1 MNSHFPTPGR
11 KRPTRRVLR
20 TLAQPV
26 LNVLTVRA
34 RILGHQCQ
42 AADLG
47 GRITNPLL
55 DDAAP
60 DLLVP
65 GEQWRVQLGAA
76 FGHLQAER
84 DRPGHQLAGRLS
96 GTVLGRAGV
105 FEVAG
110 TPQIVRRTRDS
121 INAAP
126 ADPLKLCIQQAGRAV
141 VHQGATEIVISPGEL
156 AVYDTG
162 QPYAIRLEGD
172 WRCGVMTVPR
182 ESLGLSPTAMAT
194 AMGRTLPVT
203 GLGGVLAH
211 WLTTCLE
218 SAGPATVAGERLG
231 EAGVQL
237 VASLLCGPDE
247 SPAEDVQRERI
258 RQFLRTSLSDPDL
271 CPAVVA
277 AAHNISERTLHRL
290 FEREP
295 MTVAETIRALR
306 LEATYADLANPRLRR
321 TSVMAIAARWGFRDQ
336 AHFTRTF
343 RARYGVTPA
352 KLRRDNAN

>member
-1 MNSHFPTPGR
+1 M
-11 KRPTRRVLR
+11 K
-20 TLAQPV
+20 
-26 LNVLTVRA
+26 NVLTVRA
-34 RILGHQCQ
+34 RILGSQRH
-42 AADLG
+42 G
-47 GRITNPLL
+47 GGGTETNQQP
-55 DDAAP
+55 DDTRTAAP
-60 DLLVP
+60 DQLVA
-65 GEQWRVQLGAA
+65 GEQWRGRLGAA
-76 FGHLQAER
+76 FGQLEAER
-84 DRPGHQLAGRLS
+84 YDGPVRPGYQLAGRLA
-96 GTVLGRAGV
+96 GNLLGRAGV

-110 TPQIVRRTRDS
+110 TPQIVRRTREAIS
-121 INAAP
+121 AAP

-162 QPYAIRLEGD
+162 RPYAIRLDGD
-172 WRCGVMTVPR
+172 WQCAVMTVPR
-182 ESLGLSPTAMAT
+182 DSLGLSPAAMAA
-194 AMGRTLPVT
+194 AMGHTMPVS

-247 SPAEDVQRERI
+247 SPAEDLQRERI

-295 MTVAETIRALR
+295 MTVAETIRTLR
-306 LEATYADLANPRLRR
+306 LEATYADLVNPRLRR
-321 TSVMAIAARWGFRDQ
+321 TGVMAIAARWGYRDQ

-343 RARYGVTPA
+343 RARYGATPA
-352 KLRRDNAN
+352 KLRRDNTGTIR

>member
-1 MNSHFPTPGR
+1 
-11 KRPTRRVLR
+11 
-20 TLAQPV
+20 
-26 LNVLTVRA
+26 VLTVRA
-34 RILGHQCQ
+34 RILGSQRH
-42 AADLG
+42 G
-47 GRITNPLL
+47 RPKTSEGRITNRPLG
-55 DDAAP
+55 DASTAVP
-60 DLLVP
+60 DQLVP

-76 FGHLQAER
+76 FGRLQAER
-84 DRPGHQLAGRLS
+84 YDGSVRPGDQLAGRLT
-96 GTVLGRAGV
+96 GAVLGRTGV

-110 TPQIVRRTRDS
+110 TPQIVRRTREAIS
-121 INAAP
+121 AAP

-162 QPYAIRLEGD
+162 RPYAIRLEGD

-182 ESLGLSPTAMAT
+182 ESLGLSPAAT
-194 AMGRTLPVT
+194 AAAMGHPLPVT

-218 SAGPATVAGERLG
+218 SAGPATIAGERLG

-247 SPAEDVQRERI
+247 SPAEDLQRERI
-258 RQFLRTSLSDPDL
+258 RQFLRTSLPDPDL

-306 LEATYADLANPRLRR
+306 LEATYADLVNPRLRR
-321 TSVMAIAARWGFRDQ
+321 TSVMAIAARWGYRDQ

-352 KLRRDNAN
+352 RLRRDNAAPDRIQ